1 MIDYKKLMKD
11 YLSTKKCEI
20 TLTYKCNGNCKHCYF
35 TKETRNTHYEMD
47 LKKAYERIYTSYKD
61 GCTTLAL
68 IGGEPTVYPNLL
80 KVVNFAK
87 KLGYKYILLLTN
99 GIKLADENYTKAL
112 IENGVNLFKLSL
124 HSIIPQKHDDIMGV
138 RGSFNLFVK
147 ACENINKYNGALAL
161 DTVVMKKNYTEIP
174 ELVDFVIKK
183 IGAITFNFVS
193 CHYNGE
199 LEKNIDEFKVSY
211 TEQSP
216 YVKEGANRFKENNVI
231 PPIHLFSNY
240 PPCILPGYEHLI
252 ADWEINNMDD
262 LYLPDNNIKGNI
274 GKALQSTKIKL
285 KQCKECI
292 YNEKCIGVERKY
304 VEIFGDK
311 EFIPLYSKPKRF
323 PLKLLTEC

>member
-1 MIDYKKLMKD
+1 
-11 YLSTKKCEI
+11 
-20 TLTYKCNGNCKHCYF
+20 
-35 TKETRNTHYEMD
+35 
-47 LKKAYERIYTSYKD
+47 
-61 GCTTLAL
+61 
-68 IGGEPTVYPNLL
+68 
-80 KVVNFAK
+80 
-87 KLGYKYILLLTN
+87 
-99 GIKLADENYTKAL
+99 
-112 IENGVNLFKLSL
+112 
-124 HSIIPQKHDDIMGV
+124 
-138 RGSFNLFVK
+138 
-147 ACENINKYNGALAL
+147 
-161 DTVVMKKNYTEIP
+161 MKKNYTEIP

-252 ADWEINNMDD
+252 ADWETNNMDD

-311 EFIPLYSKPKRF
+311 EFIPLHSKPKRF